1 MKQIKI
7 DLLDIHNKQQN
18 HTIETVH
25 QLVFPKYFMLLFSL
39 AFILTGTT
47 VLSYQQSQ
55 NTSSPLSKTWNSFLN
70 FAPVQSLTTGTERQ
84 LEGEKDDR
92 VNVLLLGIGGVQ
104 HDGPFLSDT
113 IIIASIKPS
122 THDLALISIPRDLVV
137 NIPSH
142 GWRKINE
149 INSFG
154 EVAQV
159 GGGAEYTRQIMSDLF
174 DIPLHYAVRIDFS
187 GFEKIVDI
195 LGGLEITVDKSFT
208 DYSYPAANY
217 KYRAVSFKEGP
228 QLMDGATALQFV
240 RSRHSINNNEG
251 SDFARSKRQQKVIVA
266 LKNKL
271 LSISFL
277 SNPQKISSVIQELQ
291 DSIATN
297 IQGWELMRLSVF
309 ARQIDEQKIIST
321 SIDGASGLVYDDIVE
336 GAYVLRPS
344 DGTYDAIKQR
354 IAHVFEPGAVDPV
367 PLVDHPKSQIQ
378 QKQKELSK
386 KPEEKKDEMPI
397 DQPITPDEAAEQT
410 TTQMAPENTQVEA
423 SYQPEKPTAEIVGSA
438 KITIRN
444 GTTTEGLAS
453 QNATLLKS
461 LGFTIDSVGNA
472 STRGIEKSILIDQS
486 KGTKPESLRQLLKTY
501 NPTLDLSPSQSAI
514 GSSQSDFI
522 LILGLDAVK
531 QKKTSVEE
539 QPHTQTA
546 PAAL

>member
-18 HTIETVH
+18 HTIETVN
-25 QLVFPKYFMLLFSL
+25 QLVFPKYLMLLFSI

-55 NTSSPLSKTWNSFLN
+55 NATSPLSKTWSSFLN
-70 FAPVQSLTTGTERQ
+70 FAPVQTLTTGTERT
-84 LEGEKDDR
+84 LAGEQDGR
-92 VNVLLLGIGGVQ
+92 INVLLLGIGGPL
-104 HDGPFLSDT
+104 HDGPYLSDT
-113 IIIASIKPS
+113 IIIASLKPS

-154 EVAQV
+154 EVAQA
-159 GGGAEYTRQIMSDLF
+159 GGGAEFTRTTLSTLF
-174 DIPLHYAVRIDFS
+174 NIPIQYAVRIDFS

-195 LGGLEITVDKSFT
+195 LGGLDITVDKSFT
-208 DYSYPAANY
+208 DYSYPAPNY
-217 KYRAVSFKEGP
+217 KYRVVSFKEGP
-228 QLMDGATALQFV
+228 QVMDGTTALQFV
-240 RSRHSINNNEG
+240 RSRHSANNQEG

-277 SNPQKISSVIQELQ
+277 SNPQKISSVIRELQ

-297 IQGWELMRLSVF
+297 IQGWELMRLSLF
-309 ARQIDEQKIIST
+309 ARQIDEQKILST

-344 DGTYDAIKQR
+344 DGTYEAIKQR
-354 IAHVFEPGAVDPV
+354 IANVFEPGALE
-367 PLVDHPKSQIQ
+367 PLPPAQHPPSQFLAKKKQ
-378 QKQKELSK
+378 LDQKALPAQ
-386 KPEEKKDEMPI
+386 
-397 DQPITPDEAAEQT
+397 
-410 TTQMAPENTQVEA
+410 
-423 SYQPEKPTAEIVGSA
+423 QPEPIEQQPQSEQPLAEIPADTQPQDTQEPLQQEPQDDAESA
-438 KITIRN
+438 TITLRN

-453 QNATLLKS
+453 QNAALLKA
-461 LGFTIDSVGNA
+461 LGFSIDAIANA
-472 STRGIEKSILIDQS
+472 PTRGIEKTILIDLS
-486 KGTKPESLRQLLKTY
+486 KGAKPQHLHQLLRTY
-501 NPTLDLSPSQSAI
+501 NPTLNISPSQEMI

-531 QKKTSVEE
+531 RKASAEKDQ
-539 QPHTQTA
+539 QPQTA
-546 PAAL
+546 PAPL

>member
-25 QLVFPKYFMLLFSL
+25 QLVFPKYFMLLLSL

-92 VNVLLLGIGGVQ
+92 VNVLLLGIGGVR

-122 THDLALISIPRDLVV
+122 THDFALISIPRDLVV

-154 EVAQV
+154 EVAQA
-159 GGGAEYTRQIMSDLF
+159 GNGAEYTRQIISDFLN
-174 DIPLHYAVRIDFS
+174 IPIHYAVRIDFS

-240 RSRHSINNNEG
+240 RSRHSMNNNEG

-271 LSISFL
+271 LSLSFL
-277 SNPQKISSVIQELQ
+277 SNPQKISSVVQELK

-297 IQGWELMRLSVF
+297 IQGWELIRLSVF

-344 DGTYDAIKQR
+344 DGTYDAIRQR
-354 IAHVFEPGAVDPV
+354 ITHVFEPGAIDPV
-367 PLVDHPKSQIQ
+367 PLVDHPKSQIRE
-378 QKQKELSK
+378 KKKEIAE
-386 KPEEKKDEMPI
+386 KPTEKKDEMPI
-397 DQPITPDEAAEQT
+397 NQGMPEQTAEQVT
-410 TTQMAPENTQVEA
+410 TETIPENIQEEA
-423 SYQPEKPTAEIVGSA
+423 FAVPEKPITESVESA
-438 KITIRN
+438 TITIRN

-453 QNATLLKS
+453 QNAALLKA
-461 LGFTIDSVGNA
+461 LGFAVDMVGNA
-472 STRGIEKSILIDQS
+472 PTRGIEKSILIDRS
-486 KGTKPESLRQLLKTY
+486 KGAKPESLRQLLKTY
-501 NPTLDLSPSQSAI
+501 NPTLDLSPAESAI

-531 QKKTSVEE
+531 QKKTSAEGE
-539 QPHTQTA
+539 SHTQTA